1 MVLSSLGKLS
11 LFIWELSSIEFACSY
26 LEASMSVCV
35 VAPVSNGGVMR
46 IQLAHNALSSEI
58 ISGSLNPASV
68 HTLAQRRSV

>member
-1 MVLSSLGKLS
+1 
-11 LFIWELSSIEFACSY
+11 
-26 LEASMSVCV
+26 MSVCV